1 VTDQNFSEF
10 EQLILKSNNQLGT
23 SILLILAW
31 IAASD
36 GNVDKTEAKQLSE
49 ISAAAKH
56 GISIQQLI
64 RIAENHDLAAIHLA
78 CDIVSSH
85 FKAEKAHLFMEMAIG
100 ISIADGLLLPSE
112 NHILRFLADLLG
124 VNRAG
129 LNETFV
135 NMTGREIPT
144 PSDVSSA
151 RYWQDR
157 ERARE
162 DSSQQSKGSDS
173 TNNHHEQPR
182 HSSKAIAAYATLGLE
197 PGASKEEI
205 KQSYRRLAQIHHPDR
220 FSSLGE
226 ESVAAAS
233 QTFVRIREA
242 YDYLVKYA

>member
-1 VTDQNFSEF
+1 MTDHTFTEF
-10 EQLILKSNNQLGT
+10 EQLILQSKNQLGT

-36 GNVDKTEAKQLSE
+36 GNVDKSEAKQLAE

-56 GISIQQLI
+56 GISTQPLI
-64 RIAENHDLAAIHLA
+64 RIAENHDIAAIHLA

-85 FKAEKAHLFMEMAIG
+85 FKGEKAHLFMEMAIG
-100 ISIADGLLLPSE
+100 ISIADGLLLPTE

-124 VNRAG
+124 LNQAG
-129 LNETFV
+129 LNETFI
-135 NMTGREIPT
+135 NMTGREIPP

-151 RYWQDR
+151 RYWRDR

-162 DSSQQSKGSDS
+162 DAGQKSKSSNDS
-173 TNNHHEQPR
+173 NNRQEPPR

-205 KQSYRRLAQIHHPDR
+205 KQSYRRLAQVHHPDR

>member
-1 VTDQNFSEF
+1 MTDQNFSEF

-64 RIAENHDLAAIHLA
+64 HIAENHDLAAIHLA

-85 FKAEKAHLFMEMAIG
+85 FKGEKAHLFMEMAIG
-100 ISIADGLLLPSE
+100 MSIADGLLLPSE

-124 VNRAG
+124 LDRAR
-129 LNETFV
+129 LNETFI
-135 NMTGREIPT
+135 NMTGREIPA

-151 RYWQDR
+151 SYWRNR
-157 ERARE
+157 EKAQ
-162 DSSQQSKGSDS
+162 DSSSQSKGSDS
-173 TNNHHEQPR
+173 TNNRHEQPR
-182 HSSKAIAAYATLGLE
+182 HPSRAIAAYATLGLE

-205 KQSYRRLAQIHHPDR
+205 KKSYRRLAQIHHPDR

>member
-1 VTDQNFSEF
+1 MTDHTFTEF

-31 IAASD
+31 IAGSD
-36 GNVDKTEAKQLSE
+36 GNVDKSEAKQLSE
-49 ISAAAKH
+49 ISEAAKH
-56 GISIQQLI
+56 GISIQPLI
-64 RIAENHDLAAIHLA
+64 RIAENHDLTAIHLA
-78 CDIVSSH
+78 CDIVASH
-85 FKAEKAHLFMEMAIG
+85 FKGEKAHLFMEMAIG
-100 ISIADGLLLPSE
+100 ISIADGLLLPTE

-124 VNRAG
+124 VNQAG
-129 LNETFV
+129 LNETFISI
-135 NMTGREIPT
+135 TGRDIPP

-151 RYWQDR
+151 RYWRDR

-162 DSSQQSKGSDS
+162 GSSQQSKRSDGANS
-173 TNNHHEQPR
+173 RKEPPR

-197 PGASKEEI
+197 PGASKDEI
-205 KQSYRRLAQIHHPDR
+205 KQSYRRLAQVHHPDR

>member
-1 VTDQNFSEF
+1 MTDQNFTEF

-36 GNVDKTEAKQLSE
+36 GNVDKKEAKQLAE
-49 ISAAAKH
+49 ISATAEH

-64 RIAENHDLAAIHLA
+64 RIAENHDLAAIQLA

-85 FKAEKAHLFMEMAIG
+85 FKGEKARLFMEMAVG
-100 ISIADGLLLPSE
+100 ISIADGLLVPAE

-124 VNRAG
+124 VDQAG
-129 LNETFV
+129 LNETFI
-135 NMTGREIPT
+135 NMTGREIPA
-144 PSDVSSA
+144 PSDVSFA
-151 RYWQDR
+151 RYWRDR

-162 DSSQQSKGSDS
+162 GTSQQSTGSDNA
-173 TNNHHEQPR
+173 NNHHERQR
-182 HSSKAIAAYATLGLE
+182 HPSKAIAAYATLGLE

-242 YDYLVKYA
+242 YDYLVSYA

>member
-1 VTDQNFSEF
+1 
-10 EQLILKSNNQLGT
+10 
-23 SILLILAW
+23 
-31 IAASD
+31 
-36 GNVDKTEAKQLSE
+36 
-49 ISAAAKH
+49 
-56 GISIQQLI
+56 
-64 RIAENHDLAAIHLA
+64 
-78 CDIVSSH
+78 
-85 FKAEKAHLFMEMAIG
+85 MEMAIG

-124 VNRAG
+124 VNRSG